1 MKLVQGLMEQKLD
14 TEENTMN
21 DIELMQEIIKI
32 QDDKGVEVKY

>member
-1 MKLVQGLMEQKLD
+1 MEQKLD